1 MNGSSTT
8 SAGHRSAP
16 ARRRGAIAAALGAL
30 ALPRAVAAQTQTE
43 LATRRMLIEQATAER
58 TAGHHAQALA
68 LAQRAGA
75 VRMSP
80 SVRLFIAQEMD
91 ATGDPAGA
99 LAMAGECVREVERDR
114 VVPHR
119 AALLRTCRELQSSTP
134 SRVGYL
140 VVRAPAPAPDGL
152 RVTVRGAV
160 LNPALLGV
168 PHVVSPGAFA
178 IEASAPG
185 RVAFSASLAVDVG
198 ATVAVDLDLP
208 AEPVAP
214 PAIVP
219 PPVTIIPPVVA
230 APRPTPLV
238 ATPPARSPS
247 RLAPG
252 LLLGSGAAAV
262 AGGVVLLVVRAG
274 ALDGCTVTGG
284 AAVCDTPS
292 QLDAARSAN
301 GLAVGGGVLLG
312 VGAAALATGVGWLLL
327 DRGATARPAPGTVGV
342 VPMAGGL
349 TVGLTG
355 RFP

>member
-1 MNGSSTT
+1 MDGSTTT

-16 ARRRGAIAAALGAL
+16 ASRRGAIAAALGVL
-30 ALPRAVAAQTQTE
+30 VLPRAVAAQTQTE

-58 TAGHHAQALA
+58 TAGHRAQALS

-114 VVPHR
+114 AVPHR
-119 AALLRTCRELQSSTP
+119 AALLRMCRELVSSTP

-140 VVRAPAPAPDGL
+140 VVRAPAPAPEGL
-152 RVTVRGAV
+152 RVTIRGAV
-160 LNPALLGV
+160 LNPSLLGV
-168 PHVVSPGAFA
+168 PLVVSPGSLA

-185 RVAFSASLAVDVG
+185 RVAFSASRAVDAG
-198 ATVAVDLDLP
+198 TTVAVDLDLP

-214 PAIVP
+214 PVIVP
-219 PPVTIIPPVVA
+219 PPVSILPPVVA
-230 APRPTPLV
+230 APRPPPLAPTPG
-238 ATPPARSPS
+238 ARSPS

-252 LLLGSGAAAV
+252 LLLGSGAAALV
-262 AGGVVLLVVRAG
+262 GGVVLLVLRAG

-284 AAVCDTPS
+284 AAVCDTPQQS
-292 QLDAARSAN
+292 DAAGSAN
-301 GLAVGGGVLLG
+301 GLAAGGGVLLG

-327 DRGATARPAPGTVGV
+327 DRGATARPAPGAVGI
-342 VPMAGGL
+342 VPTAGGL
-349 TVGLTG
+349 TFGLAG

>member
-1 MNGSSTT
+1 MDRSTTT

-16 ARRRGAIAAALGAL
+16 ARRCRAIAAALGAL
-30 ALPRAVAAQTQTE
+30 VLPRAVAAQTQTE
-43 LATRRMLIEQATAER
+43 LATRRLLIEQATAER
-58 TAGHHAQALA
+58 TAGHRAQALA

-75 VRMSP
+75 VRMTP

-114 VVPHR
+114 AVPHR
-119 AALLRTCRELQSSTP
+119 EALLRTCRELESSTP

-140 VVRAPAPAPDGL
+140 VVRPPAPAPEGL
-152 RVTVRGAV
+152 RVTIRGAV

-168 PHVVSPGAFA
+168 PHVVSPGALA

-185 RVAFSASLAVDVG
+185 RVAFSSRIAVDVG
-198 ATVAVDLDLP
+198 TTVTVELDLP

-219 PPVTIIPPVVA
+219 PPVTILPPVVA
-230 APRPTPLV
+230 STPPPPLV
-238 ATPPARSPS
+238 LTWAARSPS
-247 RLAPG
+247 RLAPA
-252 LLLGSGAAAV
+252 LLLGSGAAALV
-262 AGGVVLLVVRAG
+262 GAVVLFVVRSG

-284 AAVCDTPS
+284 AAVCDTAP
-292 QLDAARSAN
+292 QLEAARSAN
-301 GLAVGGGVLLG
+301 GLAAGGGVLLG
-312 VGAAALATGVGWLLL
+312 LGAAALATGVGWLLL
-327 DRGATARPAPGTVGV
+327 DRGATARRAPGTVGV
-342 VPMAGGL
+342 GPTAGGL